1 MCAIIYVY
9 ISSMFDSSKDI
20 LYMVLAFASLWVAVF
35 LCWTLYYVVQLLR
48 NANEIVEEVR
58 ERAHRLEEMVRMI
71 RERMES
77 MSGMVTLAA
86 QGIGKLVGKAIEKKL
101 AANEEEESRNT
112 RSKRK

>member
-1 MCAIIYVY
+1 
-9 ISSMFDSSKDI
+9 MFDSSKDI

-101 AANEEEESRNT
+101 AGDDEDEESPRSARN
-112 RSKRK
+112 KRK